1 MEAEVRD
8 ALRHLITAFENHL
21 EAVASRRSPDD
32 AAVDDAYEALAA
44 AFERYEEKLDL
55 EFAEGLPVVL
65 DDVDVDDEDDVEDDE
80 AEFEYV
86 EDDDVED
93 EGDVEDDDIDD
104 EDEIVVDAAD
114 DDEIDDL
121 DEFSL
126 RD

>member
-1 MEAEVRD
+1 MEVDVREV
-8 ALRHLITAFENHL
+8 LRHLVTAFENHL
-21 EAVASRRSPDD
+21 EAVTSRRSPDD

-65 DDVDVDDEDDVEDDE
+65 DDSDDDDADDE
-80 AEFEYV
+80 ADFDY
-86 EDDDVED
+86 
-93 EGDVEDDDIDD
+93 IDD
-104 EDEIVVDAAD
+104 EIDDAD
-114 DDEIDDL
+114 DEVDGLIEVDPLDDEADDGEIDDL

>member
-1 MEAEVRD
+1 MEAEVRE

-55 EFAEGLPVVL
+55 EFAEGLPLVL
-65 DDVDVDDEDDVEDDE
+65 DDVDDGDDDSD
-80 AEFEYV
+80 FEY
-86 EDDDVED
+86 D
-93 EGDVEDDDIDD
+93 EGDD
-104 EDEIVVDAAD
+104 EDEDESDGVVVVDALRD
-114 DDEIDDL
+114 DAEEDEIDDDL
-121 DEFSL
+121 DEFNL

>member
-1 MEAEVRD
+1 MEAEVRE

-21 EAVASRRSPDD
+21 EAVASRRSPND

-65 DDVDVDDEDDVEDDE
+65 DDAEDD
-80 AEFEYV
+80 AEFEY
-86 EDDDVED
+86 D
-93 EGDVEDDDIDD
+93 EAD
-104 EDEIVVDAAD
+104 ED
-114 DDEIDDL
+114 DDEIGDVGVADVLGDDDSDDDDSDDEADDL
-121 DEFSL
+121 EEFNL

>member
-1 MEAEVRD
+1 MEAEVRE

-55 EFAEGLPVVL
+55 EFAEGLPLVL
-65 DDVDVDDEDDVEDDE
+65 DDVDDGDDDSDFEYDEGDDEDDDESDGVVVVDALGDD
-80 AEFEYV
+80 AE
-86 EDDDVED
+86 
-93 EGDVEDDDIDD
+93 
-104 EDEIVVDAAD
+104 EDEID
-114 DDEIDDL
+114 DDL
-121 DEFSL
+121 DEFNL

>member
-1 MEAEVRD
+1 MEAEVRE

-55 EFAEGLPVVL
+55 EFAEALPVVL
-65 DDVDVDDEDDVEDDE
+65 DDADDDGEDDE

-86 EDDDVED
+86 EDDV
-93 EGDVEDDDIDD
+93 DD
-104 EDEIVVDAAD
+104 EDDIEDDVDDENEIVVDARDAAAD

>member
-1 MEAEVRD
+1 MEAEVRE

-55 EFAEGLPVVL
+55 EFAEALPVVL
-65 DDVDVDDEDDVEDDE
+65 DDADDDDGDE

-86 EDDDVED
+86 EDDDVDDEDDIED
-93 EGDVEDDDIDD
+93 EIDD
-104 EDEIVVDAAD
+104 ENEIVVSAHDAAD

>member
-1 MEAEVRD
+1 MEAEVRE

-21 EAVASRRSPDD
+21 EAVASRRSPND

-65 DDVDVDDEDDVEDDE
+65 DDSEDDVEDD
-80 AEFEYV
+80 AEFEY
-86 EDDDVED
+86 D
-93 EGDVEDDDIDD
+93 E
-104 EDEIVVDAAD
+104 AD
-114 DDEIDDL
+114 DDEDDEDDEDGDEIGDVRVADVLGDDDDPDDEADDL
-121 DEFSL
+121 EEFNL

>member
-1 MEAEVRD
+1 MEAEVRE

-55 EFAEGLPVVL
+55 EFAEALPVVL
-65 DDVDVDDEDDVEDDE
+65 DDADDDGEDDE

-86 EDDDVED
+86 EDDDV
-93 EGDVEDDDIDD
+93 DD
-104 EDEIVVDAAD
+104 EDDLDDDVDDENEIVVDARDVAD

>member
-1 MEAEVRD
+1 MEAEVRE

-65 DDVDVDDEDDVEDDE
+65 DDAEDDGEDDE
-80 AEFEYV
+80 ADFEYI
-86 EDDDVED
+86 EDDEIA
-93 EGDVEDDDIDD
+93 DDDEIDD
-104 EDEIVVDAAD
+104 EDEVDVDARDAAD

>member
-1 MEAEVRD
+1 MEADVPE

-21 EAVASRRSPDD
+21 EAVTSRRSPDD

-55 EFAEGLPVVL
+55 EYAEGLPLVL
-65 DDVDVDDEDDVEDDE
+65 DEVDDDEDDD

-86 EDDDVED
+86 D
-93 EGDVEDDDIDD
+93 DDDIDD
-104 EDEIVVDAAD
+104 EDDIDEGDGIIVVDSMGD
-114 DDEIDDL
+114 DDVEGDIDDL

>member
-1 MEAEVRD
+1 MEADVRE

-44 AFERYEEKLDL
+44 AFERYEEQLDL

-65 DDVDVDDEDDVEDDE
+65 DDADDDDYDEADDLDDELPEDLEDAEIGEVPADGMDD
-80 AEFEYV
+80 
-86 EDDDVED
+86 
-93 EGDVEDDDIDD
+93 EDDDIDD
-104 EDEIVVDAAD
+104 
-114 DDEIDDL
+114 L
-121 DEFSL
+121 DEFNL

>member
-1 MEAEVRD
+1 MEADVRE

-65 DDVDVDDEDDVEDDE
+65 DDADDDGDDD
-80 AEFEYV
+80 FEYV
-86 EDDDVED
+86 DDDA
-93 EGDVEDDDIDD
+93 DDDADDD
-104 EDEIVVDAAD
+104 EIDGIIVVDPTGDDAD

>member
-1 MEAEVRD
+1 MEAEVRE

-55 EFAEGLPVVL
+55 EFAEGLPLVL
-65 DDVDVDDEDDVEDDE
+65 DDVDDGEDDSD
-80 AEFEYV
+80 FEYE
-86 EDDDVED
+86 EDDDESDGVVVVGAL
-93 EGDVEDDDIDD
+93 GDDAE
-104 EDEIVVDAAD
+104 EDEID
-114 DDEIDDL
+114 DDEIDDDL
-121 DEFSL
+121 DEFNL